1 MRATRQA
8 RIWALAATL
17 LLAGGCDRDAAE
29 EAAGKRDPIAK
40 DGGGGQTAPGVEPAS
55 IGSPADLLPNGSQP
69 LPDLV
74 TGGQPS
80 LAQLAAARDAGYLT
94 VINLRPDSEPGA
106 KRQEVE
112 GLGLD
117 YVSIPVAGKSG
128 LTKEKAIELAW
139 ALEEATSPVLLHCGS
154 GNRVGAL
161 LALQA
166 YYNENENPE
175 AALELGLSAGLTS
188 LEPEVR
194 RILGL

>member
-1 MRATRQA
+1 M
-8 RIWALAATL
+8 
-17 LLAGGCDRDAAE
+17 
-29 EAAGKRDPIAK
+29 
-40 DGGGGQTAPGVEPAS
+40 
-55 IGSPADLLPNGSQP
+55 
-69 LPDLV
+69 
-74 TGGQPS
+74 
-80 LAQLAAARDAGYLT
+80 
-94 VINLRPDSEPGA
+94 INLRPDSEPGA

-128 LTKEKAIELAW
+128 LTEEKAIELAW
-139 ALEEATSPVLLHCGS
+139 ALEEATSPILLHCGS

-166 YYNENENPE
+166 YYNEDEDPE